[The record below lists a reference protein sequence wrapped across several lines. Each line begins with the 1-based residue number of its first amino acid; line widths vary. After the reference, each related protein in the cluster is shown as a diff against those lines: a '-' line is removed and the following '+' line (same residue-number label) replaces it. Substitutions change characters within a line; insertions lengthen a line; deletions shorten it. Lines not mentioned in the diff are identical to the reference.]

1 MTVDDFVN
9 ELLPI
14 LGSDAD
20 EIIVKL
26 ARLFRENAGPDEY
39 RFVVEFNEMATREGL
54 YPCRS
59 FHDGRERYLPNTFPS
74 RYADSRCPL

>member
-14 LGSDAD
+14 LGNDAN

-26 ARLFRENAGPDEY
+26 AQIYRENTGPDEY
-39 RFVVEFNEMATREGL
+39 KFVVEFNEMAKAEGL
-54 YPCRS
+54 
-59 FHDGRERYLPNTFPS
+59 
-74 RYADSRCPL
+74 